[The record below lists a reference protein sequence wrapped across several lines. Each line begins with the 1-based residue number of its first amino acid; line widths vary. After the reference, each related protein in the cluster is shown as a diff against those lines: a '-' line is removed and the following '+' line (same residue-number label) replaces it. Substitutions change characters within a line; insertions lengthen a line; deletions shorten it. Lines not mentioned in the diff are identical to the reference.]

1 MLIHLVVALI
11 HEALPLIAH
20 FKMKALVGK
29 HPFVI
34 YKNEE
39 MTLIVSGIGKSAAA
53 ASVGYLQALNRE
65 NGPSAW
71 LNIGIAGHQ
80 KQEIGEGFIAHR
92 IQDRANGR
100 TYYPPQVLPFSLPS
114 SNLITVDRA
123 EKDYGE
129 NSAYDMEAAAYY
141 SAAIRSSTAEFVQ
154 SYKIVSDNP
163 QAPVTKITKTFV
175 TTLIKNRIHEIKNL
189 IATLSSA
196 IKPYREI
203 HAPHPQFDNLIQRWH
218 FTETQKVQLKQLLQR
233 TQVLFGTPLPSQ
245 AQTTSH
251 ASAKIFLKTL
261 SDALV
266 THRLRL

>member
-1 MLIHLVVALI
+1 MIHIVVALI
-11 HEALPLIAH
+11 HEALTLITH
-20 FKMKALVGK
+20 YKMKTLRGK
-29 HPFVI
+29 HPFII
-34 YKNEE
+34 YKSGEI
-39 MTLIVSGIGKSAAA
+39 TLIVSGIGKSSAAA
-53 ASVGYLQALNRE
+53 AVGYLQALNRE

-80 KQEIGEGFIAHR
+80 QLPIGQGFIAHR

-114 SNLITVDRA
+114 NNLITVDCV
-123 EKDYGE
+123 EKDYRE

-154 SYKIVSDNP
+154 SYKVVSDNP

-175 TTLIKNRIHEIKNL
+175 NTLIENRIHEIKNL
-189 IATLSSA
+189 IATLRSA

-203 HAPHPQFDNLIQRWH
+203 HAPHPQFDTLIQRWH

-233 TQVLFGTPLPSQ
+233 TQVLFGNPLPCQ
-245 AQTTSH
+245 AQTTNH
-251 ASAKIFLKTL
+251 TSAKTFLKTL
-261 SDALV
+261 SDTLV
-266 THRLRL
+266 THRLSF